1 MIYNMMQDIL
11 DSIPEDIIREHIIP
25 YTYEPQPKT
34 LCDDVRNYYDV
45 LNELKAMYATIYSNG
60 YDNEDNDWLS
70 NDIERFMNEDFPTMF
85 GYRDFFLQFYRRMFL
100 LQHANENKII
110 SLLSTESI
118 RMSTNVPRQI
128 ALMTPSERE
137 DLKTFLIEIN
147 QD

>member
-1 MIYNMMQDIL
+1 
-11 DSIPEDIIREHIIP
+11 
-25 YTYEPQPKT
+25 
-34 LCDDVRNYYDV
+34 
-45 LNELKAMYATIYSNG
+45 MYATMYSNG

-85 GYRDFFLQFYRRMFL
+85 GYRDFFLHFYRRMFL

-110 SLLSTESI
+110 SLLNTESV
-118 RMSTNVPRQI
+118 RVSTNVPRQI

>member
-1 MIYNMMQDIL
+1 MQDIL
-11 DSIPEDIIREHIIP
+11 DSIPDDIIREHILP

-34 LCDDVRNYYDV
+34 LCDDVRNYNHV

-60 YDNEDNDWLS
+60 YNNEDNDWLS

-110 SLLSTESI
+110 SLLNTETFK
-118 RMSTNVPRQI
+118 MSTKVPRQI

-137 DLKTFLIEIN
+137 DLNTFLIEIN